1 MSDVALTSF
10 GPLVHRPCPA
20 CGGTG
25 SRAMLENQCY
35 SFAPL
40 DVMAVVECRACRFLF
55 TDPIPSA
62 AWFERYRDLN
72 RSWGGDGSWMTRH
85 WQDEH
90 EHERFVDG
98 LAVLRTHSAGGK
110 LVDVGCGPG
119 LFVEMARGAGFDAI
133 GIDTYPQ
140 QGLQHFK
147 CAAVSDLPP
156 DSFDVLTLWCVVA
169 HDADF
174 LTLLRNCR
182 RALKPGG
189 LILIETPNMTLW
201 RWARGARVVLER
213 AGLRQVSRDSLG
225 VYGHINHFT
234 AGSLRAA
241 LREAEFEAPAFH
253 MIRNHRGARN
263 VIDRL
268 KRALFRLSRSRV
280 NVVFPLV
287 AAARKPV

>member
-1 MSDVALTSF
+1 
-10 GPLVHRPCPA
+10 
-20 CGGTG
+20 
-25 SRAMLENQCY
+25 MLENQCY
-35 SFAPL
+35 SFAAL
-40 DVMAVVECRACRFLF
+40 DVMAVVECRVCRFLF

-90 EHERFVDG
+90 ERERFVDG
-98 LAVLRTHSAGGK
+98 LAVLRTHAAGGK

-140 QGLQHFK
+140 KGVRHFE
-147 CAAVSDLPP
+147 CAAVSDLPEG
-156 DSFDVLTLWCVVA
+156 SFDVLTLWCVVA

-174 LTLLRNCR
+174 LTLLRRCQ

-201 RWARGARVVLER
+201 RWARSVRIVLER
-213 AGLRQVSRDSLG
+213 AGLRPVSRDSLG

-234 AGSLRAA
+234 GGSLRAA
-241 LREAEFEAPAFH
+241 LREAGFETPTFH

-268 KRALFRLSRSRV
+268 KRALFRLSRTRV

-287 AAARKPV
+287 AAARKPA